1 MKNISYLI
9 LLAYP
14 MMGWAGFTDAR
25 TPPAKTEAVMASA
38 AAVVGQKHAP
48 AKEPLD
54 DGKIRGAAFGLPL
67 AVVLSQA
74 FPGKELSLSEGVANK
89 PVTWKGAYEQDAL
102 LALLGNQAGA
112 KLMLSNGRIEGVENV
127 KYEVLDADQTLSKT
141 LERWGKSAGWVLV
154 WDTDFDLMLA
164 AKATYQGSFE
174 DAIQSVFAELSQS
187 RVPLKATMYSANK
200 VLRVTKFEGVS
211 K

>member
-1 MKNISYLI
+1 MKKISYLI

-25 TPPAKTEAVMASA
+25 TPPAKAEAVMASA
-38 AAVVGQKHAP
+38 LAVPGHKPV
-48 AKEPLD
+48 AKEPVD
-54 DGKIRGAAFGLPL
+54 DGMIRGAAYGLPL

-89 PVTWKGAYEQDAL
+89 AVTWKGAYDQDAL
-102 LALLGNQAGA
+102 LSLLGNQAGA
-112 KLMLSNGRIEGVENV
+112 KLVLANGRIEGVENT
-127 KYEVLDADQTLSKT
+127 KYEVLDTDQTLSKT

-174 DAIQSVFAELSQS
+174 DAIRSVFAELSQS

>member
-1 MKNISYLI
+1 MKNISYVI

-14 MMGWAGFTDAR
+14 MIGWAGFTDAR
-25 TPPAKTEAVMASA
+25 TP
-38 AAVVGQKHAP
+38 QAP
-48 AKEPLD
+48 AKVEAVAAPAVAGQPMAAKAPV
-54 DGKIRGAAFGLPL
+54 DGGMIRGAAYGLPL

-74 FPGKELSLSEGVANK
+74 FPGKELSLSESVANK
-89 PVTWKGAYEQDAL
+89 TVTWKGAYDQDAL
-102 LALLGNQAGA
+102 LALLGSQAGA
-112 KLMLSNGRIEGVENV
+112 KLVLANGRIEGVENA
-127 KYEVLDADQTLSKT
+127 KYEVLEADQTLSKT
-141 LERWGKSAGWVLV
+141 LERWGRSAGWVLV

-164 AKATYQGSFE
+164 AKASYQGSFE
-174 DAIQSVFAELSQS
+174 DAIQSVFAELSHS

>member
-9 LLAYP
+9 MLAYP
-14 MMGWAGFTDAR
+14 VMGWAGFTDAR
-25 TPPAKTEAVMASA
+25 TPPAKTETVVASVPA
-38 AAVVGQKHAP
+38 TGQKHVA
-48 AKEPLD
+48 AKEPVD
-54 DGKIRGAAFGLPL
+54 DGKIRGAAYGLPL

-89 PVTWKGAYEQDAL
+89 PVSWKGAYDQDAL

-112 KLMLSNGRIEGVENV
+112 KLVLANGRIDGVENV

>member
-14 MMGWAGFTDAR
+14 MAGWAGFTDAR
-25 TPPAKTEAVMASA
+25 TPPAKTEAVVALAPA
-38 AAVVGQKHAP
+38 AAGQKPLA
-48 AKEPLD
+48 AKAAID
-54 DGKIRGAAFGLPL
+54 DGKIRGAAYGLPL
-67 AVVLSQA
+67 AVALSQA
-74 FPGKELSLSEGVANK
+74 FPGKELSLSESVANK
-89 PVTWKGAYEQDAL
+89 TVTWKGAYDQEAL
-102 LALLGNQAGA
+102 LALLGGQAGA
-112 KLMLSNGRIEGVENV
+112 KLGLVDGRIEGVENT
-127 KYEVLDADQTLSKT
+127 KYEVFESDQTLSKT
-141 LERWGKSAGWVLV
+141 LERWGKAAGWVLV

-164 AKATYQGSFE
+164 AKASYQGSFE

>member
-14 MMGWAGFTDAR
+14 MIGWAGFTDAR
-25 TPPAKTEAVMASA
+25 TPPAKAETVMALA
-38 AAVVGQKHAP
+38 PTGQKPVA
-48 AKEPLD
+48 AKEPTE
-54 DGKIRGAAFGLPL
+54 DGKIRGAAYGLPL
-67 AVVLSQA
+67 AVALSQA
-74 FPGKELSLSEGVANK
+74 FPGKELSLSESVANK
-89 PVTWKGAYEQDAL
+89 TVTWKGAYDQDAL
-102 LALLGNQAGA
+102 LALLGSQAGA
-112 KLMLSNGRIEGVENV
+112 RLALIDGRVEGVENT
-127 KYEVLDADQTLSKT
+127 KYEVFESDQTLSKT
-141 LERWGKSAGWVLV
+141 LERWGKTAGWVLV

-164 AKATYQGSFE
+164 AKASYQGSFE

-187 RVPLKATMYSANK
+187 RVPLKATMYTANK